1 MAAKATKTTKPVAK
15 KKEVSPKK
23 KVRVTSPKVKVFV
36 HSSYNNTIVSVT
48 DAMGGVIAASSGGAV
63 GFKGSRK
70 STGFAATR
78 AGEEAAKKAL
88 KLGAVEAT
96 AVVRGIGEG
105 RQSAIKGVRAA
116 GLRITS
122 ISDFTS
128 IPHGGGKPRR
138 MPKK

>member
-1 MAAKATKTTKPVAK
+1 
-15 KKEVSPKK
+15 
-23 KVRVTSPKVKVFV
+23 
-36 HSSYNNTIVSVT
+36 
-48 DAMGGVIAASSGGAV
+48 MGGVIASSSGGGV

-70 STGFAATR
+70 STGFAASR

-88 KLGAVEAT
+88 KLGAVEGT

-105 RQSAIKGVRAA
+105 RQSAVKGVRAA

-128 IPHGGGKPRR
+128 IPHGGTKPRR